1 MPKVGVAGCGR
12 MGLPMAEALQDAGF
26 TSQGFDVRPL
36 AEFGASQRAITL
48 KPTEF
53 AKDLT
58 TLFTVVR
65 DQKQTDDLLFND
77 QNLIAKADK
86 LTHIVI
92 SSTLSPKYVRGL
104 RDRIPQHIH
113 LIDAPMSGAAIAAQE
128 KRLSFM
134 LGGQADDIA
143 HIQPYLNAMGQ
154 HFHVMGGFGA
164 GMAAKVLNNLLAASS
179 TAATRLVLDWADE
192 LGIEETR
199 LLNLMHTSSG
209 QTWFGSNF
217 NDIEFARDGFDSEN
231 TIGILKK
238 DVEAA
243 IDGAPEDA
251 DLNLPLTLIAMIE
264 KLRPR

>member
-1 MPKVGVAGCGR
+1 MPKIGVAGCGR
-12 MGLPMAEALQDAGF
+12 MGLPMAKALRNTGHS
-26 TSQGFDVRPL
+26 TQGFDIRPL
-36 AEFGASQRAITL
+36 AEFGGFQGSMTL
-48 KPTEF
+48 DPTEF
-53 AKDLT
+53 TKDLT

-65 DQKQTDDLLFND
+65 DQQQTDDLLFND

-92 SSTLSPKYVRGL
+92 CSTLSPKYVLNLRG
-104 RDRIPQHIH
+104 RIPQHIH
-113 LIDAPMSGAAIAAQE
+113 LIDAPMSGAAIAAKE

-134 LGGQADDIA
+134 LGGEADDIA
-143 HIQPYLNAMGQ
+143 YIQPYLNAMGK
-154 HFHVMGGFGA
+154 HFYVMGAFGA

-179 TAATRLVLDWADE
+179 TVATRLVLDWADE
-192 LGIEETR
+192 LGIDETR

-217 NDIEFARDGFDSEN
+217 DDIEFARDGFDLEN

-243 IDGAPEDA
+243 MDGAPENA

>member
-1 MPKVGVAGCGR
+1 MPKVGIAGCGR
-12 MGLPMAEALQDAGF
+12 MGLPMAKALRDAGF
-26 TSQGFDVRPL
+26 DVQGFDVRPM
-36 AEFGASQRAITL
+36 AEFGGFQTSMAIN
-48 KPTEF
+48 PADF

-65 DQKQTDDLLFND
+65 DQQQTDDVLFND

-92 SSTLSPKYVRGL
+92 SSTLSPKYVREL
-104 RDRIPQHIH
+104 RDRIPRHIN
-113 LIDAPMSGAAIAAQE
+113 LIDAPMSGAAIAAKE

-134 LGGQADDIA
+134 LGGEPVDIT
-143 HIQPYLNAMGQ
+143 HIQPYLNAMGK

-164 GMAAKVLNNLLAASS
+164 GMAAKVLNNMLAASS
-179 TAATRLVLDWADE
+179 TVATRLVLDWADE
-192 LGIEETR
+192 LGIKESR
-199 LLNLMHTSSG
+199 LLDLMHTSSG
-209 QTWFGSNF
+209 QTWFGSHF
-217 NDIEFARDGFDSEN
+217 NDIEFARDGFDPEN

-243 IDGAPEDA
+243 IDGAPENA

-264 KLRPR
+264 KLTPR

>member
-1 MPKVGVAGCGR
+1 MPKIGVAGCGR
-12 MGLPMAEALQDAGF
+12 MGLPMAQALRHSGF
-26 TSQGFDVRPL
+26 NVQGFDIRP
-36 AEFGASQRAITL
+36 ASEFG
-48 KPTEF
+48 EF
-53 AKDLT
+53 QGSMVENRNEFVKDLQT
-58 TLFTVVR
+58 VFTVVR
-65 DQKQTDDLLFND
+65 DQKQTDGLLFDD
-77 QNLIAKADK
+77 QNLVGKAGDLK
-86 LTHIVI
+86 YVVI
-92 SSTLSPKYVRGL
+92 CSTLSPKYVRHL
-104 RDRIPQHIH
+104 RDRIPNHIH

-134 LGGQADDIA
+134 LGGAAEDIK

-154 HFHVMGGFGA
+154 HFHLMGDFGA

-179 TAATRLVLDWADE
+179 TVATRLVLDWADE
-192 LGIEETR
+192 LGIEEKR
-199 LLNLMHTSSG
+199 LLDLMHTSSG

-217 NDIEFARDGFDSEN
+217 NDIEFARDGFDLEN

-243 IDGAPEDA
+243 VDGAPDSA

>member
-1 MPKVGVAGCGR
+1 MVKVGVAGCGR
-12 MGLPMAEALQDAGF
+12 MGLPTATALRDAGF
-26 TSQGFDVRPL
+26 QVQGFDVRPL
-36 AEFGASQRAITL
+36 V
-48 KPTEF
+48 EF
-53 AKDLT
+53 ASFQDRMAPTPADFADGLKV
-58 TLFTVVR
+58 LFTVVR
-65 DQKQTDDLLFND
+65 DQKQTDDLLFDD
-77 QNLIAKADK
+77 QNIITLAPE
-86 LTHIVI
+86 LTHIII

-104 RDRIPQHIH
+104 RARIPANIH

-134 LGGQADDIA
+134 LGGAIDDIA

-154 HFHVMGGFGA
+154 HFHMMGGFGA

-179 TAATRLVLDWADE
+179 TVATRLVLDWADD

-199 LLNLMHTSSG
+199 LLDLMHTSSG

-217 NDIEFARDGFDSEN
+217 ADIEFSRNGFDSEN

-243 IDGAPEDA
+243 MDGAPDNA
-251 DLNLPLTLIAMIE
+251 DLSLPETLIAAIE

>member
-1 MPKVGVAGCGR
+1 MPKIGVAGCGR
-12 MGLPMAEALQDAGF
+12 MGLPMAKALRDAGF
-26 TSQGFDVRPL
+26 NIQGFDVRPL
-36 AEFGASQRAITL
+36 TKFGSFQNSMTL
-48 KPTEF
+48 NPTDF
-53 AKDLT
+53 GKDLT
-58 TLFTVVR
+58 ILFTVVR
-65 DQKQTDDLLFND
+65 DQQQTDDVLFHT

-86 LTHIVI
+86 LTHIII
-92 SSTLSPKYVRGL
+92 SSTLSPKYVREL
-104 RDRIPQHIH
+104 RDRVPQHIR
-113 LIDAPMSGAAIAAQE
+113 LIDAPMSGAAIAAEE

-134 LGGQADDIA
+134 LGGEPEDIT
-143 HIQPYLNAMGQ
+143 HIQPYLNAMGK
-154 HFHVMGGFGA
+154 HFHLMGGFGA

-179 TAATRLVLDWADE
+179 TVATRLALDWADA
-192 LGIEETR
+192 LGIDETR

-243 IDGAPEDA
+243 MDGAPDNA

-264 KLRPR
+264 KLTLR

>member
-1 MPKVGVAGCGR
+1 MPKIGVAGCGR
-12 MGLPMAEALQDAGF
+12 MGLPMAKALKESGF
-26 TSQGFDVRPL
+26 RVQGFDVRPL
-36 AEFGASQRAITL
+36 PEFGEFQTSMATN
-48 KPTEF
+48 PTDF
-53 AKDLT
+53 ANDLT
-58 TLFTVVR
+58 ILFTVVR
-65 DQKQTDDLLFND
+65 DQHQTDDVLFGA
-77 QNLIAKADK
+77 QNLIAKADQ

-92 SSTLSPKYVRGL
+92 SSTLSPKYVRAL
-104 RDRIPQHIH
+104 RDRIPQHIQ
-113 LIDAPMSGAAIAAQE
+113 LIDAPMSGAAIAAEE

-134 LGGQADDIA
+134 LGGEIDDIA
-143 HIQPYLNAMGQ
+143 HIQPYLNAMGK
-154 HFHVMGGFGA
+154 HFHMMGGFGT

-199 LLNLMHTSSG
+199 LLDLMHTSSG

-217 NDIEFARDGFDSEN
+217 NDIEFARDGFDAEN

-243 IDGAPEDA
+243 MDGAPDNA
-251 DLNLPLTLIAMIE
+251 DLNLPLTLIEMLE

>member
-1 MPKVGVAGCGR
+1 
-12 MGLPMAEALQDAGF
+12 MGLPMAKALRDAGF
-26 TSQGFDVRPL
+26 TAQGFDVRAIDEFGDFQTSMAVNP
-36 AEFGASQRAITL
+36 AEFADG
-48 KPTEF
+48 
-53 AKDLT
+53 LT

-65 DQKQTDDLLFND
+65 DQKQTDDVLFND
-77 QNLIAKADK
+77 QNIIEKADK
-86 LTHIVI
+86 LSHIVI
-92 SSTLSPKYVRGL
+92 SSTLSPKYVREL

-113 LIDAPMSGAAIAAQE
+113 LIDAPMSGAAIAAKE

-134 LGGQADDIA
+134 LGGEAKDIA

-154 HFHVMGGFGA
+154 HFHAMGGFGA

-179 TAATRLVLDWADE
+179 TVATRLVLDWADE
-192 LGIEETR
+192 LGIEEKR
-199 LLNLMHTSSG
+199 LLDLMHTSSG

-217 NDIEFARDGFDSEN
+217 NDIEFARDGFDAEN

-243 IDGAPEDA
+243 IAGAPDSA

>member
-1 MPKVGVAGCGR
+1 MPKIGVAGCGR
-12 MGLPMAEALQDAGF
+12 MGLPMAKALRDAGF
-26 TSQGFDVRPL
+26 TVQGFDVRPL
-36 AEFGASQRAITL
+36 SEFGDFQNFMTAD
-48 KPTEF
+48 PVEF
-53 AKDLT
+53 ATDLQ

-65 DQKQTDDLLFND
+65 DQKQTDDVLFDD
-77 QNLIAKADK
+77 QNLIAKAGQ

-92 SSTLSPKYVRGL
+92 SSTLSPKYARGL

-113 LIDAPMSGAAIAAQE
+113 LIDAPMSGAAVAAEE

-134 LGGQADDIA
+134 LGGDAEDIV

-154 HFHVMGGFGA
+154 HFHMMGGFGA

-179 TAATRLVLDWADE
+179 TVATRLVLDWADD

-199 LLNLMHTSSG
+199 LLDLMHTSSG

-217 NDIEFARDGFDSEN
+217 ADIEFSRDGFDPEN

-243 IDGAPEDA
+243 MDGAPDNA
-251 DLNLPLTLIAMIE
+251 DLSLPETLIAAI
-264 KLRPR
+264 KNLRPR

>member
-1 MPKVGVAGCGR
+1 MLKIGVAGCGR
-12 MGLPMAEALQDAGF
+12 MGLPMAKALRDAGF
-26 TSQGFDVRPL
+26 NAQGFDIRPL
-36 AEFGASQRAITL
+36 AEFGGFQSSMTL
-48 KPTEF
+48 NSTEF

-65 DQKQTDDLLFND
+65 DQQQTDDVLFND

-92 SSTLSPKYVRGL
+92 SSTLSPKYVREL
-104 RDRIPQHIH
+104 RDRVPQHIQ
-113 LIDAPMSGAAIAAQE
+113 LIDAPMSGAAIAAEE

-134 LGGQADDIA
+134 LGGEAEDIA
-143 HIQPYLNAMGQ
+143 HIQPYLNAMGK
-154 HFHVMGGFGA
+154 HFHMMGGFGA

-179 TAATRLVLDWADE
+179 TVATRLVLDWADE
-192 LGIEETR
+192 LGIKETR
-199 LLNLMHTSSG
+199 LLDLMHTSSG

-217 NDIEFARDGFDSEN
+217 NDIEFARDGFDAEN

-243 IDGAPEDA
+243 MDGAPDNA

>member
-1 MPKVGVAGCGR
+1 MSKVGIAGCGR
-12 MGLPMAEALQDAGF
+12 MGLPMAKALRDAGF
-26 TSQGFDVRPL
+26 AVQGFDVRPL
-36 AEFGASQRAITL
+36 NEFGDFQTSMASN
-48 KPTEF
+48 PTEF
-53 AKDLT
+53 AEDLT

-65 DQKQTDDLLFND
+65 DQKQTDDVLFND
-77 QNLIAKADK
+77 QNLIATAEN

-92 SSTLSPKYVRGL
+92 SSTLSPKYVREL

-113 LIDAPMSGAAIAAQE
+113 LIDAPMSGAAIAAAE

-134 LGGQADDIA
+134 LGGASKDIA

-154 HFHVMGGFGA
+154 HFHLMGGFGA

-179 TAATRLVLDWADE
+179 TVATRLVLDWADE
-192 LGIEETR
+192 LGIEEAR
-199 LLNLMHTSSG
+199 LLDLMHTSSG

-217 NDIEFARDGFDSEN
+217 NDIEFARDGFDPEN

-243 IDGAPEDA
+243 MDGAPDNA

>member
-1 MPKVGVAGCGR
+1 MLKVGIAGCGR
-12 MGLPMAEALQDAGF
+12 MGLPMAKALRDAGF
-26 TSQGFDVRPL
+26 SAQGFDVRPL
-36 AEFGASQRAITL
+36 AEFGSFQGSMTL
-48 KPTEF
+48 NAPDF
-53 AKDLT
+53 SKDLT
-58 TLFTVVR
+58 VLFTVVR
-65 DQKQTDDLLFND
+65 DQQQTDDVLFDD

-92 SSTLSPKYVRGL
+92 SSTLSPKYVREL
-104 RDRIPQHIH
+104 RDRIPQHIR

-134 LGGQADDIA
+134 LGGEAEDIA
-143 HIQPYLNAMGQ
+143 HIQPYLNAMGK

-179 TAATRLVLDWADE
+179 TVATRLVLDWADE
-192 LGIEETR
+192 LGIEEAR
-199 LLNLMHTSSG
+199 LLDLMHTSSG

-217 NDIEFARDGFDSEN
+217 SDIEFARDGFNPEN
-231 TIGILKK
+231 TIAILKK

-243 IDGAPEDA
+243 MDGAPDGA

>member
-1 MPKVGVAGCGR
+1 MPKIGVAGCGR
-12 MGLPMAEALQDAGF
+12 MGLPMIKALRYAGF
-26 TSQGFDVRPL
+26 DAQGFDVRPL
-36 AEFGASQRAITL
+36 AEFGDFQIYMTL
-48 KPTEF
+48 NPTVF

-58 TLFTVVR
+58 ILFTVVR
-65 DQKQTDDLLFND
+65 DQQQTDDVLFGA
-77 QNLIAKADK
+77 QNLVAKAEK

-92 SSTLSPKYVRGL
+92 CSTLSPKYVREL

-134 LGGQADDIA
+134 LGGDAEDIA
-143 HIQPYLNAMGQ
+143 HIQPYLNVMGQ
-154 HFHVMGGFGA
+154 HFHMMGGFGT

-179 TAATRLVLDWADE
+179 TVATRLVLDWADE
-192 LGIEETR
+192 LGIKESR
-199 LLNLMHTSSG
+199 LLDLMHTSSG
-209 QTWFGSNF
+209 QTWFGSHF
-217 NDIEFARDGFDSEN
+217 NDIEFARDGFDPEN

-243 IDGAPEDA
+243 IDGAPDNA
-251 DLNLPLTLIAMIE
+251 DLNLPLTLIAAIE